1 MRKASQERKT
11 RETAVEVD
19 LHLDGTGQTDIVTGV
34 PFLDHMLE
42 LFGFHGRF
50 DLRINATGDLEVDDH
65 HTVEDVGIVL
75 GSVLR
80 ECLESDPGI
89 ERYGASLLPMDEVLA
104 RVVVDA
110 SGRAYLQYHLD
121 LQRERIGTLSMEN
134 VREFFSALVRE
145 SRITL
150 HIDILES
157 GNDHHQV
164 EAVFKG
170 FGRALKQ
177 AVAQVPEVGVAST
190 KGTL

>member
-1 MRKASQERKT
+1 MRKTTLERET
-11 RETAVEVD
+11 RETTVEVELD
-19 LHLDGTGQTDIVTGV
+19 LDGAGNTDIDTGV

-50 DLRINATGDLEVDDH
+50 DLRIKATGDLDVDDH

-80 ECLESDPGI
+80 ELLDSEPGI
-89 ERYGASLLPMDEVLA
+89 ERYGVSVLPMDEVLA

-110 SGRAYLQYHLD
+110 SGRAYLKYQVA
-121 LQRERIGTLSMEN
+121 LQRERIGSLSMEN
-134 VREFFSALVRE
+134 VREFFSALVRQ
-145 SRITL
+145 SHITL
-150 HIDILES
+150 HIDILEG

-170 FGRALKQ
+170 FGRALRQ
-177 AVAQVPEVGVAST
+177 AVALVPEMKVAST